1 MSTTM
6 RKDEGGKAKDQASQ
20 AMDKGREAAGHAG
33 EAASHAAT
41 AVGQKA
47 QDVASNVGHKAQD
60 LVSNVGQKA
69 QDLASN
75 VGHKAQDLASTV
87 GHKAEDATAAVGSG
101 MHTVADRVREYS
113 PHEGM
118 LGSASKAVADSIDS
132 AGKYVEDKNLSGMM
146 EDVTGLIRRNPIP
159 ALLLGLGVGFL
170 IGRALSSRS

>member
-6 RKDEGGKAKDQASQ
+6 RKDEQNKAKDQAGQ

-33 EAASHAAT
+33 DAASHAAQ

-47 QDVASNVGHKAQD
+47 SDLASTVAHKAQD
-60 LVSNVGQKA
+60 A
-69 QDLASN
+69 
-75 VGHKAQDLASTV
+75 ASTV
-87 GHKAEDATAAVGSG
+87 GHKAEDATATVGHG
-101 MHTVADRVREYS
+101 MQTLAGKVRDNT

-118 LGSASKAVADSIDS
+118 LGSASTAVADAIEG

-146 EDVTGLIRRNPIP
+146 DDVTGLIRRNPVP
-159 ALLLGLGVGFL
+159 ALLLGLGIGFL

>member
-20 AMDKGREAAGHAG
+20 ALDKGREAAGHAG
-33 EAASHAAT
+33 EAASLAAG
-41 AVGQKA
+41 A
-47 QDVASNVGHKAQD
+47 
-60 LVSNVGQKA
+60 VGQKA
-69 QDLASN
+69 QDLASTVGQKAQDLVSN

-87 GHKAEDATAAVGSG
+87 GHKAEDATAAVGGG
-101 MHTVADRVREYS
+101 MHTVADKVREYS

-118 LGSASKAVADSIDS
+118 LGSASKAVADTIDS